1 MQRTPHQ
8 ASIEAMRI
16 TFVKKIKADGSPCR
30 KCREVERRLEE
41 AGLMPRIDCVVV
53 ADERDEMSIGMQ
65 LAAKHQVEQ
74 APFFI
79 VENESGAVRI
89 YTIFYRF
96 LKEVL
101 KREVSEQE
109 EIAELMHQ
117 DPDLDY
123 L

>member
-1 MQRTPHQ
+1 
-8 ASIEAMRI
+8 MRI